1 MMFLQIDTNSRLAG
15 YRAGSYEPE
24 DIAPGE
30 VNAPEG
36 FTSGDFRTNQFCIYD
51 PETGLFTKDQTAID
65 LQDQRDNPPP
75 PPFSY
80 DNAWSNIKAIRDR
93 KTQRGGYKVAQNWFH
108 SDTFSRTQQLGLV
121 MMGAAMPTGL
131 QWKTMNGSFIEMTP
145 TLAQQ
150 IFAAAG
156 QQDSALFTYA
166 EQLHAQ
172 VQSAQDPATVDLEA
186 GWPETFENV

>member
-1 MMFLQIDTNSRLAG
+1 MKVYLLDQMSCYAG
-15 YRAGSYEPE
+15 ES
-24 DIAPGE
+24 D
-30 VNAPEG
+30 V
-36 FTSGDFRTNQFCIYD
+36 D
-51 PETGLFTKDQTAID
+51 PMQALPRCTLT
-65 LQDQRDNPPP
+65 PPP
-75 PPFSY
+75 AVVEPQVAQFTGVDWIVLDAYPVPQFDYAKS
-80 DNAWSNIKAIRDR
+80 WSNIKAIRDR
-93 KTQRGGYKVAQNWFH
+93 KTQRGGYKVGQNWFH

-145 TLAQQ
+145 TLAQA